1 MRVEAASGLRKLNIP
16 YYDYEREFQKLL
28 SEGVHMGHG
37 ASLVHRASSRLIIK
51 QPAAVAC
58 SLTPFPSWVF
68 LLSALW
74 GLFAVPTEAR
84 AQNIADY
91 WDKVYQGE
99 TVQPAPV
106 PTSKTPTAPT
116 EGTPVGGGLGDIRP
130 YVTLR
135 YGIEYTHNL
144 ATFTDRPTRTFVVDG
159 EPPLALNPTN
169 GTVNYPDAFRST
181 DNRMYSYLSFGTHG
195 YGLSRLST
203 HVSLVTYHDLDDT
216 RNGSSFTN
224 ILTGFSGFNRTELVN
239 AYADMNGLTE
249 EGPLSQ
255 VSARLGRQFAFD
267 YDSWL
272 LGSAVI
278 DGASLRHH
286 TERSDLTVFF
296 GWREAFFADPS
307 SRFTTGGSFS
317 YRFLPKTTAR
327 VDFFHYQSSERYAIG
342 LQHQFDTIFVDTYV
356 SLINTDP
363 IEFGSRA
370 TYSSPDSPWT
380 VYASFLQQ
388 LSANDFI
395 YDVWFTS
402 RDQDRIRRLNLFR
415 ISPASQ
421 FILDVD
427 RRIFW
432 WLSVGAG
439 GWLRFLNSGDDQG
452 PFDNAFQEGSIRLL
466 LTPLAWMDYFAQYR
480 YRHIERSPTGSFEQP
495 FPFAIT
501 TDVSRTGET
510 SYQEVSAEARY
521 RLHNRLRIMVGGY
534 FRLLDT
540 QTPYQ
545 QTVRQRIG
553 VSLKNI
559 DTGGLYA
566 GFRFRLTDMID
577 FKFQY
582 GVDSDYREFNPD
594 IDLAHMF
601 RIGVD
606 FHYN

>member
-1 MRVEAASGLRKLNIP
+1 M
-16 YYDYEREFQKLL
+16 
-28 SEGVHMGHG
+28 
-37 ASLVHRASSRLIIK
+37 
-51 QPAAVAC
+51 
-58 SLTPFPSWVF
+58 
-68 LLSALW
+68 
-74 GLFAVPTEAR
+74 
-84 AQNIADY
+84 
-91 WDKVYQGE
+91 
-99 TVQPAPV
+99 QPAPA
-106 PTSKTPTAPT
+106 PTPPTAAAPT
-116 EGTPVGGGLGDIRP
+116 EGLPTGGGLDDIRQ

-135 YGIEYTHNL
+135 YGMEYTHNL
-144 ATFTDRPTRTFVVDG
+144 VTFTDRPTRTFVVDG
-159 EPPLALNPTN
+159 EPPLALNPTD
-169 GTVNYPDAFRST
+169 GTVNFPDAFRST
-181 DNRMYSYLSFGTHG
+181 DNRLYSYLSFGTHG

-203 HVSLVTYHDLDDT
+203 YVSLVTYHDLNDT
-216 RNGSSFTN
+216 RDGSPFTN
-224 ILTGFSGFNRTELVN
+224 ILTGFSGFNRTELIN
-239 AYADMNGLTE
+239 AYADINGLTE

-317 YRFLPKTTAR
+317 YRFLPQTTAR

-342 LQHQFDTIFVDTYV
+342 LQHQFDSVFIDTYL

-370 TYSSPDSPWT
+370 TYSSPDSPWS

-402 RDQDRIRRLNLFR
+402 RDRDRIRRLNLFR
-415 ISPASQ
+415 INPASQ

-427 RRIFW
+427 RQIFW

-439 GWLRFLNSGDDQG
+439 GWFRFLNSGADQG
-452 PFDNAFQEGSIRLL
+452 PFDNSFQEGTIRLL
-466 LTPLAWMDYFAQYR
+466 LTPIPWMDYFAQYR
-480 YRHIERSPTGSFEQP
+480 YRHIERSPTGGFTQP
-495 FPFAIT
+495 FPFGIT
-501 TDVSRTGET
+501 DDISRTGET
-510 SYQEVSAEARY
+510 SYQEISAEARY
-521 RLHNRLRIMVGGY
+521 RLHRRLRVMVGGY
-534 FRLLDT
+534 FRLFDT
-540 QTPYQ
+540 QTPYR
-545 QTVRQRIG
+545 QTVRQRLHIN
-553 VSLKNI
+553 LTNI
-559 DTGGLYA
+559 DTGGVYA
-566 GFRFRLTDMID
+566 GFRLRLTDMID

-594 IDLAHMF
+594 IDLAHTF
-601 RIGVD
+601 RVGID

>member
-1 MRVEAASGLRKLNIP
+1 V
-16 YYDYEREFQKLL
+16 LL
-28 SEGVHMGHG
+28 SEGVHMGHWV
-37 ASLVHRASSRLIIK
+37 SLVHRASSRPVIK
-51 QPAAVAC
+51 QPATVGC
-58 SLTPFPSWVF
+58 SLTLVPFWVF
-68 LLSALW
+68 LLAALW
-74 GLFAVPTEAR
+74 GIAVVSTEAS
-84 AQNIADY
+84 AQDIADY

-99 TVQPAPV
+99 TVQPVPAPA
-106 PTSKTPTAPT
+106 SKTPTAT
-116 EGTPVGGGLGDIRP
+116 TGGASVGGGLSDIRP

-135 YGIEYTHNL
+135 YGFEYTHNL
-144 ATFTDRPTRTFVVDG
+144 TTFTDRPSRTFTVDG
-159 EPPLALNPTN
+159 EPSLALNPKD
-169 GTVNYPDAFRST
+169 GTVNYPGAFRST
-181 DNRMYSYLSFGTHG
+181 DNRLYSYLSFGTHG
-195 YGLSRLST
+195 YGSSRLST
-203 HVSLVTYHDLDDT
+203 YVSLATYHDLNDT
-216 RNGSSFTN
+216 RNGSPFTN
-224 ILTGFSGFNRTELVN
+224 LLTGFSGLNRTEVIN
-239 AYADMNGLTE
+239 AYADLNGLTE
-249 EGPLSQ
+249 TGPLSQ

-317 YRFLPKTTAR
+317 YHISPKTTAK
-327 VDFFHYQSSERYAIG
+327 VDLFHYQSSERYAIG
-342 LQHQFDTIFVDTYV
+342 LQHQFETIFVDTHL

-402 RDQDRIRRLNLFR
+402 RDEDRSRRLNLFR
-415 ISPASQ
+415 INPASQ
-421 FILDVD
+421 FVLDVD

-432 WLSVGAG
+432 WLSVGVG
-439 GWLRFLNSGDDQG
+439 GWFRFLNSGADQG
-452 PFDNAFQEGSIRLL
+452 PFDNSFQEGSVRLL
-466 LTPLAWMDYFAQYR
+466 LTPLPRMDYFAQYR
-480 YRHIERSPTGSFEQP
+480 YRHTERSPARAATLFDD
-495 FPFAIT
+495 I
-501 TDVSRTGET
+501 SRTGDT
-510 SYQEVSAEARY
+510 SYQEISAEARY
-521 RLHNRLRIMVGGY
+521 RLHHRLRLMIGGY

-540 QTPYQ
+540 QTRL
-545 QTVRQRIG
+545 VRLTNINTAG
-553 VSLKNI
+553 VYL
-559 DTGGLYA
+559 GL
-566 GFRFRLTDMID
+566 RFRLTDMID

-594 IDLAHMF
+594 IDLAHTF
-601 RIGVD
+601 RIGAD